1 MKWHLL
7 LAKKIF
13 LKSMSRL
20 QFCCH
25 FRFSKRKFQ
34 CLVPYLNEMMYFKN
48 ITVTTLFLIAK
59 YLGLFSNT
67 LFPSINLSC
76 LFNIGIISFYQGII
90 LDYNLVLCN
99 FEESLFQFYP
109 TSRKYFCIFYK
120 KNTNFFFSLL

>member
-1 MKWHLL
+1 MKWFISRIY
-7 LAKKIF
+7 LA
-13 LKSMSRL
+13 RL
-20 QFCCH
+20 
-25 FRFSKRKFQ
+25 
-34 CLVPYLNEMMYFKN
+34 

-76 LFNIGIISFYQGII
+76 LFSIGIISFYQGII
-90 LDYNLVLCN
+90 LDYTLVLCN

-120 KNTNFFFSLL
+120 KNTNFFFSLQ